1 MLYIFSKTD
10 CGPCI
15 LVKKYFKTMNDPRT
29 ESVEEILLDDGQEE
43 NIELARKY
51 SITAT
56 PTLIV
61 VNENEEKVEEYV
73 GGVPITQNIVQLL
86 DKYHVS

>member
-1 MLYIFSKTD
+1 
-10 CGPCI
+10 
-15 LVKKYFKTMNDPRT
+15 MNDPRT

-61 VNENEEKVEEYV
+61 VENEEKIEEYV
-73 GGVPITQNIVQLL
+73 GGVPITQNIVKLL
-86 DKYHVS
+86 DKYSDQLGDTL

>member
-61 VNENEEKVEEYV
+61 VENEEKVEEYV